1 MYALKKMLLLLSSV
15 IVILGGLIV
24 IRWQLQ
30 LSAQPEKQGSQQKML
45 HVYNY
50 GSYIDPDLLTK
61 FTKQTGYQVSYET
74 YDSNESMMLKLKQGG
89 SNYDLV
95 FPSEPYVAKLA
106 QENLLAPLDHQKIR
120 GLENLDPMLLNHT
133 FDPNNRYSL
142 PYFWGT
148 TGIMYNAKVFSKD
161 EVDTWAKLWAPKM
174 KDQVMLIDAPRES
187 IGMGL
192 QALGYSENDHDP
204 AHIQAARQKLAAL
217 APNVKAVL
225 NDEIRAY
232 VTSGEANVAVAYS
245 GVADYAHA
253 LNPDID
259 YVIPKDG
266 GSVWTD
272 NISIPK
278 NAQNKAGAYAFINF
292 LLDPK
297 NAAQNAEFVA
307 YSSPNLAAKKYLSKE
322 ITSDKILYPQRSELA
337 KVEHYENLTDKT
349 VRDYSNNWLEAK
361 MAMANGGK

>member
-15 IVILGGLIV
+15 IVIVAGLIV

-74 YDSNESMMLKLKQGG
+74 YDSNESMIVKLKQGG

-120 GLENLDPMLLNHT
+120 GLENLDPMLLNHA

-253 LNPDID
+253 INPDID

-266 GSVWTD
+266 
-272 NISIPK
+272 
-278 NAQNKAGAYAFINF
+278 QNKAGAYAFINF

-297 NAAQNAEFVA
+297 NAAQNAEYVA

>member
-1 MYALKKMLLLLSSV
+1 MLLLLSSV
-15 IVILGGLIV
+15 IVIVGGLIV

-74 YDSNESMMLKLKQGG
+74 YDSNESMMVKLKQGG

-120 GLENLDPMLLNHT
+120 GLENLDPMLLNHA

-253 LNPDID
+253 INPDID

-272 NISIPK
+272 NMSIPK

-297 NAAQNAEFVA
+297 NAAQNAEYVA

>member
-15 IVILGGLIV
+15 IVIVGGLIV

-74 YDSNESMMLKLKQGG
+74 YDSNESMMVKLKQGG

-120 GLENLDPMLLNHT
+120 GLENLDPMLLNHA

-192 QALGYSENDHDP
+192 QALGYSENDHDS

>member
-15 IVILGGLIV
+15 IVIVGGLIV

-30 LSAQPEKQGSQQKML
+30 LSAQPEKQWSQQKML

-74 YDSNESMMLKLKQGG
+74 YDSNESMMVKLKQGG

-120 GLENLDPMLLNHT
+120 GLENLDPMLLNHA

-204 AHIQAARQKLAAL
+204 AHIQAAREKLAAL

>member
-1 MYALKKMLLLLSSV
+1 MYELKKMFLLISAVVIILVGLCLVKWQFALSD
-15 IVILGGLIV
+15 
-24 IRWQLQ
+24 
-30 LSAQPEKQGSQQKML
+30 QPQKQGNQHRVL
-45 HVYNY
+45 HIYNY

-61 FTKQTGYQVSYET
+61 FTAQTGYQVSYET
-74 YDSNESMMLKLKQGG
+74 YDSNESMMVKLQQGG

-95 FPSEPYVAKLA
+95 FPSEPFVTKLA
-106 QENLLAPLDHQKIR
+106 QDKLLAPLDHRKIH
-120 GLENLDPMLLNHT
+120 GLDNLDPMLLNQA

-148 TGIMYNAKVFSKD
+148 TGVMYNAKVFSKND
-161 EVDTWAKLWAPKM
+161 VDAWSKLWSPKM

-192 QALGYSENDHDP
+192 QALGFSENDNRP
-204 AHIQAARQKLAAL
+204 AHIMAAKQKLAAL
-217 APNVKAVL
+217 SPNVKAVL

-253 LNPDID
+253 INPDID

-272 NISIPK
+272 NMSIPK

-292 LLDPK
+292 LLEPK
-297 NAAQNAEFVA
+297 NAAQNAEYVA
-307 YSSPNLAAKKYLSKE
+307 YSSPNRAAKKYLPKAIQTDS
-322 ITSDKILYPQRSELA
+322 ILYPKTSDLA
-337 KVEHYENLTDKT
+337 NVEHYKNLSDHT
-349 VRDYSNNWLEAK
+349 VQDYSNSWLEAK

>member
-1 MYALKKMLLLLSSV
+1 MKKMLLLLSSV
-15 IVILGGLIV
+15 IVIVGGLIV

-74 YDSNESMMLKLKQGG
+74 YDSNESMMVKLKQGG

-120 GLENLDPMLLNHT
+120 GLENLDPMLLNHA

>member
-1 MYALKKMLLLLSSV
+1 MYALKKLLLLLSSV

-74 YDSNESMMLKLKQGG
+74 YDSNESMMVKLKQGG

-120 GLENLDPMLLNHT
+120 GLENLDPMLLNHA

>member
-15 IVILGGLIV
+15 IVIVGGLIV

-74 YDSNESMMLKLKQGG
+74 YDSNESMMVKLKQGG

-120 GLENLDPMLLNHT
+120 GLENLDPMLLNHA

-204 AHIQAARQKLAAL
+204 AHIQAAREKLAAL

-253 LNPDID
+253 INPDID

-297 NAAQNAEFVA
+297 NAAQNAEYVA

-322 ITSDKILYPQRSELA
+322 ITSDKILYPQRRELA

>member
-15 IVILGGLIV
+15 IVIVGGLIV

-30 LSAQPEKQGSQQKML
+30 LSAQPQKQGSQQKML

-74 YDSNESMMLKLKQGG
+74 YDSNESMMVKLKQGG

-120 GLENLDPMLLNHT
+120 GLENLDPMLLNHA

>member
-15 IVILGGLIV
+15 IVIVGGLIV

-74 YDSNESMMLKLKQGG
+74 YDSNESMMVKLKQGG

-120 GLENLDPMLLNHT
+120 GLENLDPMLLNHA

-204 AHIQAARQKLAAL
+204 AHIQAAREKLAAL

-253 LNPDID
+253 INPDID

-297 NAAQNAEFVA
+297 NAAQNAEYVA

>member
-15 IVILGGLIV
+15 IVIVGGLIV

-74 YDSNESMMLKLKQGG
+74 YDSNESMMVKLKQGG

-120 GLENLDPMLLNHT
+120 GLENLDPMLLNHA

-192 QALGYSENDHDP
+192 QALGYSENDHNP

>member
-1 MYALKKMLLLLSSV
+1 MYALKKLLLLLSSV
-15 IVILGGLIV
+15 IVIVGGLIV

-74 YDSNESMMLKLKQGG
+74 YDSNESMMVKLKQGG

-120 GLENLDPMLLNHT
+120 GLENLDPMLLNHA

-174 KDQVMLIDAPRES
+174 RDQVMLIDAPRES